1 MEERLDG
8 PEGELCLVQT
18 KERRDGWPG
27 GLGGTAVG
35 AKVRG
40 QGRWVW

>member
-18 KERRDGWPG
+18 KERRDGRPG
-27 GLGGTAVG
+27 GLGGIAVG